1 MSDII
6 EIPKANAQHDNY
18 PCWVDTYDPAGNR
31 VRPHIIC
38 KCGVNTNIGNHTIHS
53 DGRITASYFHH
64 VKDGEGEVHGCGWH
78 VYLKMIGWDG
88 GEFKKGQEK
97 QNE

>member
-6 EIPKANAQHDNY
+6 EIPKANAAHDNF
-18 PCWVDTYDPAGNR
+18 PCWIDTYLPDGKR
-31 VRPHIIC
+31 TRPDIIC
-38 KCGVNTNIGNHTIHS
+38 NCGEQTHIGNHHVHP

-64 VKDGEGEVHGCGWH
+64 RVHGDGETDGCGWH

-88 GEFKKGQEK
+88 GEFKPHEV
-97 QNE
+97 